1 MRGTRS
7 AGRAADLKPHSR
19 LRARAGR
26 SELCDRG
33 SARGSVR
40 GRLRGSG
47 LKQNF
52 GWGGGAQAGGWIGV
66 GDALPGMAV
75 QGASATPPGPSRSA
89 WMRLP
94 APRGRAD
101 GEWPARVEPIQL
113 YCSTRDTSSPA
124 ASPAG

>member
-1 MRGTRS
+1 M
-7 AGRAADLKPHSR
+7 
-19 LRARAGR
+19 
-26 SELCDRG
+26 
-33 SARGSVR
+33 
-40 GRLRGSG
+40 
-47 LKQNF
+47 
-52 GWGGGAQAGGWIGV
+52 GGGVLYLGWQSKG
-66 GDALPGMAV
+66 
-75 QGASATPPGPSRSA
+75 PPNPPPSPSRSA